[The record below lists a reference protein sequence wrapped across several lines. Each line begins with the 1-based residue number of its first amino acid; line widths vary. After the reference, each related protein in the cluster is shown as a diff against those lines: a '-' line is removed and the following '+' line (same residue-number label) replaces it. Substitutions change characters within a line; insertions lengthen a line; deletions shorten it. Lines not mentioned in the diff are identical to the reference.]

1 MDKLE
6 YSRYYARTIQNEFIT
21 VPKWD
26 DLIYYTNGS
35 HEVSVEFCVLE
46 FSSFG

>member
-1 MDKLE
+1 MEKLE
-6 YSRYYARTIQNEFIT
+6 YSRYYARTIMNEFII
-21 VPKWD
+21 VPKVD

-35 HEVSVEFCVLE
+35 HEVSVEFFVLK

>member
-1 MDKLE
+1 MEELE
-6 YSRYYARTIQNEFIT
+6 YSRYYAIIIMNQFRT
-21 VPKWD
+21 VPKVD

-35 HEVSVEFCVLE
+35 HEVSVEFCVLK